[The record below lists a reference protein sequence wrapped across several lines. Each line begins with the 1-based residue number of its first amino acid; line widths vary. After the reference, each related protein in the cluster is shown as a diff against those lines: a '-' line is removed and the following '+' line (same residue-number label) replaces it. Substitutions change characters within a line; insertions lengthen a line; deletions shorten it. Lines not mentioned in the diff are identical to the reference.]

1 MGIRLGWDGNLF
13 GPGFVAGVK
22 GGTGLGRTLALEG
35 GNGLKKD
42 SGLEVLTGAI
52 GKEGM
57 RKDSRF
63 GGRNGMQKGFGFGI
77 TGWSVE
83 LGEALRKLSL
93 VGDVVLNR
101 ARVLTFYLPW
111 ISQLQ
116 EAQNLV
122 WRVDSDATELHYC
135 I

>member
-1 MGIRLGWDGNLF
+1 MGETSALGSWPEFN
-13 GPGFVAGVK
+13 
-22 GGTGLGRTLALEG
+22 GGTGRGRTLALEG
-35 GNGLKKD
+35 ENGLKKD
-42 SGLEVLTGAI
+42 FGLEVLTGAI

-63 GGRNGMQKGFGFGI
+63 GGRNGMQKGFGFGV

-101 ARVLTFYLPW
+101 ARVPTFCLPR

-116 EAQNLV
+116 EARNLV